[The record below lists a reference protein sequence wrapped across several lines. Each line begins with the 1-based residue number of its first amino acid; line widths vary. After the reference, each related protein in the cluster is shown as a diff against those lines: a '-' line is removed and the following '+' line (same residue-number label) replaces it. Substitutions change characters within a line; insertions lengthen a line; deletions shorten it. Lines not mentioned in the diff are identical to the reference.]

1 MTEWR
6 QSFRMK
12 SKLGLISM
20 CAKAGRLSLGMDMAK
35 DACRCG
41 NAKGVFVAD
50 DLSEKSLKEM
60 KYYCARYGV
69 KLYRLGETME
79 GIQQGLGRK
88 TGIIAVND
96 AGFAASCAKGL
107 TQIDVSDIEL

>member
-1 MTEWR
+1 
-6 QSFRMK
+6 MK

-50 DLSEKSLKEM
+50 DL
-60 KYYCARYGV
+60 YYCARYGV